1 MCMEGDYSNVET
13 GSFLLALLGS
23 RLLGFSSSG
32 SHNLLGDSN
41 RGVEG
46 LLAVLLGG
54 LDAAVLDAI
63 PQKESGD
70 GAHDFVL
77 VDDVGNGDVLAE
89 LWYGADDF
97 IVGSSVEEDG
107 IIRFFFNLALGP
119 FLNRR

>member
-1 MCMEGDYSNVET
+1 MEGDYSNVET

-41 RGVEG
+41 RGVE
-46 LLAVLLGG
+46 
-54 LDAAVLDAI
+54 
-63 PQKESGD
+63 ESGD

-89 LWYGADDF
+89 LWDGADDF